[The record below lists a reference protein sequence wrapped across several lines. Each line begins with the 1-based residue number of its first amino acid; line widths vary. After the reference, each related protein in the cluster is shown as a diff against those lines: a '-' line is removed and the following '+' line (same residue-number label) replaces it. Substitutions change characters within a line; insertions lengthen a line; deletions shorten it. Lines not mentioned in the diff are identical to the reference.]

1 MRNFG
6 DYARAIENGV
16 ECVPLLVETFGGFGP
31 ELVKVFER
39 AAEWR
44 QNKLTSSEYDETT
57 WAARKWLPFVLQQ
70 ISDAVQL
77 AMAQEIAE
85 ALGLSVAADP
95 RAT

>member
-1 MRNFG
+1 MH
-6 DYARAIENGV
+6 DAMEY
-16 ECVPLLVETFGGFGP
+16 
-31 ELVKVFER
+31 
-39 AAEWR
+39 
-44 QNKLTSSEYDETT
+44 YDETT

-70 ISDAVQL
+70 ISVAVQL

>member
-1 MRNFG
+1 MDCWRLSTSLPS
-6 DYARAIENGV
+6 RPRTRPAI
-16 ECVPLLVETFGGFGP
+16 L
-31 ELVKVFER
+31 
-39 AAEWR
+39 
-44 QNKLTSSEYDETT
+44 DETT

-70 ISDAVQL
+70 ISVAVQL